1 MIKLLNVK
9 ADQIPDDEYSLE
21 YRLGNRWTAIAWRLN
36 LLVKRIA
43 GVPDVQDVGG
53 ERASELIHEIGW
65 RVENLINMVRD
76 REKELQ
82 RQ

>member
-1 MIKLLNVK
+1 MEK
-9 ADQIPDDEYSLE
+9 
-21 YRLGNRWTAIAWRLN
+21 WRLN